1 MTKGFDQQDRS
12 VNFSFLKSVPA
23 AQHGKSADK
32 EVSKPPEP
40 RSFKPRPG
48 H

>member
-12 VNFSFLKSVPA
+12 VNFSFPKSVPA
-23 AQHGKSADK
+23 PQHGKSADK
-32 EVSKPPEP
+32 EASKPQEP